1 MLRDLAASLGWVT
14 ILPQPTSPLLQTLSS
29 TAPTLMVLSM
39 GLRCRSALHTT
50 WSETQRLALRLL
62 SNQHRCRTRAT
73 DSFQTACQPQH
84 LQRATLTRSAVSAEG
99 RALKL
104 ATSEHRAS
112 SQSVLMPTS
121 CHRLRMLLRCQDRLP
136 APGKLPAMPA
146 QIALRCF
153 LRKAT

>member
-84 LQRATLTRSAVSAEG
+84 LQRATLTRSAVSAEDHD
-99 RALKL
+99 LKL
-104 ATSEHRAS
+104 ATSEHSTS
-112 SQSVLMPTS
+112 SQSILMQTS
-121 CHRLRMLLRCQDRLP
+121 CHRLRMLPRCPDRLQ
-136 APGKLPAMPA
+136 ALGQLPAMPA
-146 QIALRCF
+146 RIAQWSSP
-153 LRKAT
+153 RKAA